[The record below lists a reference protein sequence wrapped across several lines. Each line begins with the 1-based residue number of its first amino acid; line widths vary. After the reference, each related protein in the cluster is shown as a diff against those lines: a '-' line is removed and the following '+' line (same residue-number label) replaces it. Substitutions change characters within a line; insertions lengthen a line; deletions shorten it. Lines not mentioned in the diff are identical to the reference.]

1 VPPSRQLKLVWAI
14 PGASV
19 HEMDADHG
27 VCINA
32 PQLFAPALL
41 EACWSVAPG
50 RGNGR
55 TLATQ
60 TKVAGPCY
68 HCPETLGSR
77 PAGPGP
83 PLGGR
88 PRRRS
93 AGHDIPAAERH
104 LTDMDALDQLL
115 KKIPRPVEPFEASHI
130 GSMHHSHLHVHG
142 HH

>member
-1 VPPSRQLKLVWAI
+1 VPTSRKLKLARAI

-32 PQLFAPALL
+32 SQFFAPALL
-41 EACWSVAPG
+41 EACWPVAPAAAMAE
-50 RGNGR
+50 RSPR
-55 TLATQ
+55 Q
-60 TKVAGPCY
+60 TEVAGPCY
-68 HCPETLGSR
+68 HCPETPGSR

-83 PLGGR
+83 PLGRR

-130 GSMHHSHLHVHG
+130 GSMQHSHLHVHG